1 MAGVQLFSSIRLPA
15 RLNFGPSAF
24 TPIFHEFVP
33 TIRHNSGYNQINIC
47 SGVVA
52 GKFKKLKK
60 TVRPRLVNPMTTTAA
75 PLNLSPPSPATS
87 ARTLFNRLLIPLL
100 AVVTAVIIGSV
111 LIVLAGLD
119 PIKAYSGL
127 WQGAFGTDA
136 GLVRTLTKMT
146 PLILSGLAVAFA
158 FKGGLFN
165 IGAQGQLVIGSIL
178 SAWVGFG
185 VSGLAPALHIFL
197 ALAAGVVGGALWGLI
212 PGLLKAY
219 TGAHEVIS
227 TIMLNYIAGLLVEW
241 AVTPAQPDTAAGPL
255 AACQT
260 LGSCNSSNT
269 PNILPSAFLPS
280 LYNPPASNATQLH
293 IGVFFAIAIAFIVAI
308 VIYRTTFGFEI
319 RMVGLNPRAA
329 RYAGINVPRMTV
341 MTLVIAGSLA
351 GLAGAIQ
358 TQGINHRFETN
369 QSLSTGFD
377 SIAVSLLAANDPIAI
392 IPSAFLFGAL
402 DSGSTQMQTSSGVP
416 NDLIKVLQ
424 ALILMFIAADQ
435 IIRSLYRIK
444 GTGTSSSIKLSSG
457 WGQR

>member
-1 MAGVQLFSSIRLPA
+1 M
-15 RLNFGPSAF
+15 
-24 TPIFHEFVP
+24 
-33 TIRHNSGYNQINIC
+33 TI
-47 SGVVA
+47 
-52 GKFKKLKK
+52 
-60 TVRPRLVNPMTTTAA
+60 TTA
-75 PLNLSPPSPATS
+75 PLNPPTPVPNPGSEVSNSLPGWRS
-87 ARTLFNRLLIPLL
+87 ALNRLLIPML
-100 AVVTAVIIGSV
+100 AVLTAVIIGSI

-119 PIKAYSGL
+119 PLKAYGGL
-127 WQGAFGTDA
+127 LQGAFGTDA
-136 GLVRTLTKMT
+136 GLVRSLTKMT

-165 IGAQGQLVIGSIL
+165 IGAQGQLVIGSLL

-185 VSGLAPALHIFL
+185 VQGLPPILHIIL
-197 ALAAGVVGGALWGLI
+197 ALFAGVVGGALWGLI

-241 AVTPAQPDTAAGPL
+241 AVAPIHPDSAAGPL

-260 LGSCNSSNT
+260 VGSCSSSNT
-269 PNILPSAFLPS
+269 PNILSSAVLPS
-280 LYNPPASNATQLH
+280 FYTPPASNSTPLH
-293 IGVFFAIAIAFIVAI
+293 IGVFLAIAIAFIVAI
-308 VIYRTTFGFEI
+308 IVYRTTFGFEV

-329 RYAGINVPRMTV
+329 RYAGINVTRLTV
-341 MTLVIAGSLA
+341 FTLVIAGGLA

-358 TQGINHRFETN
+358 TQGINQRFETN
-369 QSLSTGFD
+369 QSLNTGFD

-424 ALILMFIAADQ
+424 ALILMFVAADQ
-435 IIRSLYRIK
+435 IIRRLYRIK
-444 GTGTSSSIKLSSG
+444 GAGMGGGIKLSSG

>member
-1 MAGVQLFSSIRLPA
+1 VSNAPKALPGW
-15 RLNFGPSAF
+15 RSA
-24 TPIFHEFVP
+24 
-33 TIRHNSGYNQINIC
+33 
-47 SGVVA
+47 
-52 GKFKKLKK
+52 LD
-60 TVRPRLVNPMTTTAA
+60 
-75 PLNLSPPSPATS
+75 
-87 ARTLFNRLLIPLL
+87 RLLIPLL
-100 AVVTAVIIGSV
+100 AVFTAVIIGSI

-119 PIKAYSGL
+119 PLKAYGGL
-127 WQGAFGTDA
+127 LQGAFGTDA
-136 GLVRTLTKMT
+136 GLVRSLTKMT

-165 IGAQGQLVIGSIL
+165 IGAQGQLVIGSLL

-185 VSGLAPALHIFL
+185 VQGLSPVLHITL
-197 ALAAGVVGGALWGLI
+197 ALLAGVVGGALWGLI

-241 AVTPAQPDTAAGPL
+241 AVTPIHPDSPAGPL

-260 LGSCNSSNT
+260 VGSCSSSNT
-269 PNILPSAFLPS
+269 PNILSSAFLPS
-280 LYNPPASNATQLH
+280 LYSPPASNATPLH
-293 IGVFFAIAIAFIVAI
+293 IGVFLAIAIAFIVAI
-308 VIYRTTFGFEI
+308 VVYRTTFGFEV

-329 RYAGINVPRMTV
+329 RYAGINVPRLTV
-341 MTLVIAGSLA
+341 LTLVIAGGLA

-377 SIAVSLLAANDPIAI
+377 SIAVSLLAANNPIAI

-424 ALILMFIAADQ
+424 ALILMFVAADQ
-435 IIRSLYRIK
+435 IIRRLYRIK
-444 GTGTSSSIKLSSG
+444 GAGGGGGIKLSSG